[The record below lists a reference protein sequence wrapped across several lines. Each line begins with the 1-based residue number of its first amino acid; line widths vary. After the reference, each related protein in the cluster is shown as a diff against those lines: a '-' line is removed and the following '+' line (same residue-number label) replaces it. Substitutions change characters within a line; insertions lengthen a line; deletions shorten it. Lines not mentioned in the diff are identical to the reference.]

1 VTGQRDGARDER
13 GARGEQDNPL
23 NKKGEGN
30 TMRGWH
36 RGIAT
41 LGVALGL
48 LAGTAAAQDPE
59 LAANSALE
67 QIKQRG
73 SLKVGVSPTLPPGA
87 MRSKDGGI
95 IGFEADV
102 ATRLAEDMGVEVEFV
117 PTVWDGLIPG
127 LLAGNFDVIISLMS
141 MTPARNL
148 TINFTDSYSGTGMFI
163 AANKDL
169 AADLASPED
178 FNDPDVTLA
187 TMRGSTTTTVAQRM
201 MPKASI
207 RQFED
212 EALMVQEVVN
222 GRAHAFL
229 ASAPRPAFEVLAR
242 PDKLFLPLSEP
253 LIRSAE
259 AMAVRKGDPDF
270 LNFLNNWI
278 FLRARDGWLEQQH
291 AYWFDTRDWADQVAL
306 QE

>member
-1 VTGQRDGARDER
+1 
-13 GARGEQDNPL
+13 
-23 NKKGEGN
+23 
-30 TMRGWH
+30 MRGWH
-36 RGIAT
+36 RR
-41 LGVALGL
+41 GVMALGL
-48 LAGTAAAQDPE
+48 AAGTAAAQDAE
-59 LAANSALE
+59 LAASSALE

-73 SLKVGVSPTLPPGA
+73 TLKVGVSPTLPPGA
-87 MRSKDGGI
+87 MRSKDGEV

-127 LLAGNFDVIISLMS
+127 LLSGTFDVVISVMS

-148 TINFTDSYSGTGMFI
+148 TINFTDSYSGTGMFM
-163 AANKDL
+163 AANKEV
-169 AADLASPED
+169 AAGLASAED
-178 FNDPDVTLA
+178 FNSADVTLA

-201 MPKASI
+201 MPKATI

-229 ASAPRPAFEVLAR
+229 ASAPRPGFEVLAN
-242 PDKLFLPLSEP
+242 PEKLFLPLEEP
-253 LIRSAE
+253 LVRSAE

-278 FLRARDGWLEQQH
+278 FLRQRDGWLEQRH

-306 QE
+306 QQ